1 MKTFEAI
8 LPGDVAECLDVLAG
22 HGSDA
27 AVLAGGTDLFVLMK
41 MGMRTPDL
49 VIYTGG
55 LRELKR
61 AERRDGRIV
70 LGPAVTHS
78 EIADSEL
85 LAGLEVLRAAAASI
99 GSPQVRNLG
108 TLGGNIVN
116 ASPAGDLYPALL
128 ALDASV
134 VLKSTNGEREVSLED
149 FVTGPGE
156 TSIEPDEMLIAT
168 SFDDP
173 GADSGSEGV
182 GRVFTGFTKVGL
194 RNALA
199 ISVANAALI
208 ARAGEGALA
217 GVRIACGAV
226 APTAIR
232 MRPVEELLEG
242 EAPTDALIEEAA
254 RIASSECDPLSDIR
268 ATAEYRRHVTGVL
281 VSRLIRRARSELLGT
296 DSQDAVPHMD
306 TDSPTDVDP
315 PDADSPAD
323 ADPTMDASDD

>member
-8 LPGDVAECLDVLAG
+8 LPGNVSECIDVLSE
-22 HGSDA
+22 HGRDA

-41 MGMRTPDL
+41 MGIRTPAL
-49 VIYTGG
+49 VIHTASLEELG
-55 LRELKR
+55 LS
-61 AERRDGRIV
+61 ERRGDRIV
-70 LGPAVTHS
+70 LGPALTHS
-78 EIADSEL
+78 QIAGSEL

-128 ALDASV
+128 ALDANV
-134 VLKSTNGEREVSLED
+134 LLKSANGEREVSLED

-156 TSIEPDEMLIAT
+156 TIIEPEEMLIAT
-168 SFDDP
+168 SFVDP
-173 GADSGSEGV
+173 GAGGAGENAFGSGEGAGGEGEGAGDEDGAA
-182 GRVFTGFTKVGL
+182 GRLFTGFAKVGL

-199 ISVANAALI
+199 ISVANAALV
-208 ARAGEGALA
+208 ARAADGALT
-217 GVRIACGAV
+217 GVKIACGAV

-242 EAPTDALIEEAA
+242 RVPTEALIEEAA

-268 ATAEYRRHVTGVL
+268 ATAEYRRHVTGVV
-281 VSRLIRRARSELLGT
+281 VSRLIRKARAELLG
-296 DSQDAVPHMD
+296 
-306 TDSPTDVDP
+306 
-315 PDADSPAD
+315 ADSG
-323 ADPTMDASDD
+323 TDASDD

>member
-8 LPGDVAECLDVLAG
+8 LPGNVSECIEVLAE
-22 HGSDA
+22 HGRDA
-27 AVLAGGTDLFVLMK
+27 AILAGGTDLFVLMK

-49 VIYTGG
+49 VIHTAG
-55 LRELKR
+55 LEELRR

-78 EIADSEL
+78 EVANLEVLAD
-85 LAGLEVLRAAAASI
+85 LEVLRSAAASI

-108 TLGGNIVN
+108 TVGGNIIN

-128 ALDASV
+128 VLDATV
-134 VLKSTNGEREVSLED
+134 VLKSANGEREVSLED

-156 TSIEPDEMLIAT
+156 TTIEPDEMLIAT
-168 SFDDP
+168 IFDDP
-173 GADSGSEGV
+173 GKA
-182 GRVFTGFTKVGL
+182 FTGFTKVGL

-199 ISVANAALI
+199 ISVANAALM
-208 ARAGEGALA
+208 ARVGEGTLT

-242 EAPTDALIEEAA
+242 KAPTDGLIEEAA

-268 ATAEYRRHVTGVL
+268 ATREYRRHVTGV
-281 VSRLIRRARSELLGT
+281 VTSRLIRRARAELL
-296 DSQDAVPHMD
+296 DADPPEEDPIMD
-306 TDSPTDVDP
+306 TDR
-315 PDADSPAD
+315 PAD
-323 ADPTMDASDD
+323 ADDD

>member
-1 MKTFEAI
+1 MKNFEAI

-27 AVLAGGTDLFVLMK
+27 AILAGGTDLFVLMK
-41 MGMRTPDL
+41 MGIRTPNL

-78 EIADSEL
+78 EVAGSQL
-85 LAGLEVLRAAAASI
+85 LAGLEVLKAAAASI

-108 TLGGNIVN
+108 TVGGNIVN

-128 ALDASV
+128 ALDATV
-134 VLKSTNGEREVSLED
+134 VLKSTNGDREVALED

-156 TSIEPDEMLIAT
+156 TTIEPDEMLVAIR
-168 SFDDP
+168 FDEP
-173 GADSGSEGV
+173 GGK
-182 GRVFTGFTKVGL
+182 GRGKVFTGFAKVGL

-199 ISVANAALI
+199 ISVANAALV
-208 ARAGEGALA
+208 ARAEEGKLT

-232 MRPVEELLEG
+232 MRGVEEVLEG
-242 EAPTDALIEEAA
+242 ESPTEALIEEAA
-254 RIASSECDPLSDIR
+254 RIASSECAPLSDIR
-268 ATAEYRRHVTGVL
+268 ATREYRCHVTGVV
-281 VSRLIRRARSELLGT
+281 VSRLIRRARTELL
-296 DSQDAVPHMD
+296 DADTD
-306 TDSPTDVDP
+306 TDSPKDTGTH
-315 PDADSPAD
+315 AD
-323 ADPTMDASDD
+323 

>member
-8 LPGDVAECLDVLAG
+8 LPGNVSECIEVLAE
-22 HGSDA
+22 HGRDA
-27 AVLAGGTDLFVLMK
+27 AILAGGTDLFVLMK
-41 MGMRTPDL
+41 MGMKTPAL
-49 VIYTGG
+49 VIHIAG
-55 LRELKR
+55 LEELRR

-78 EIADSEL
+78 EIAGLEL
-85 LAGLEVLRAAAASI
+85 LAGLEVLKAAAASI

-128 ALDASV
+128 ALDATV
-134 VLKSTNGEREVSLED
+134 VLRSTNGEREVSLED

-156 TSIEPDEMLIAT
+156 TTIEPDEMLIAT

-173 GADSGSEGV
+173 GK
-182 GRVFTGFTKVGL
+182 VFTGFTKVGL

-208 ARAGEGALA
+208 ARAGEGTLT

-232 MRPVEELLEG
+232 MRAVEELLEG

-254 RIASSECDPLSDIR
+254 KVASSECEPLSDIR
-268 ATAEYRRHVTGVL
+268 ATGEYRRHVTGVV
-281 VSRLIRRARSELLGT
+281 VSRLIRRARAELLGT
-296 DSQDAVPHMD
+296 DS
-306 TDSPTDVDP
+306 

-323 ADPTMDASDD
+323 ADPLMDASND